1 MKNMVKNPFRKGI
14 WLAAL
19 AVALIF
25 LAALLG
31 TSFAKPQTFTASA
44 TDANGKIEILKLDV
58 DVTVRED
65 RQIEIEQSVK
75 VKFNNSHDTMFYQAL
90 PLEGDR
96 YYDIVATC
104 PGNDEFY
111 YEVADNPDIEGFMD
125 INCIGGVSR
134 GAVWTYNISYKME
147 IGVDDVENGMILDV
161 VGFGSSV
168 PLQDVSV
175 TMRFPSAVQTVN
187 GYVGGYGSAEGW
199 GDAEYSLSQ
208 DKKTLEIHADEL
220 EVVYNSTF
228 GERMAKGITVQF
240 TLADGAL
247 QDFTTTR
254 IFTKDLWK
262 ILLGGLVVLAAAIL
276 LTQFTKK
283 HDEVIPVIHMK
294 PPRDMDPLLLGK
306 SLDANVDNEDITS
319 MIYYF
324 AEKGY
329 LKIDFENQDDPLL
342 ISCVYALPNDAPTY
356 QHTLF
361 NGLFAAATTYNVK
374 QPFEE
379 CETTTCRAI
388 RVSQLVHKFYYASER
403 AKQQVP
409 KVKEMYDKKSL
420 FGYIFGSVLGGVFAF
435 LACLLMGLRV
445 GGGYTYPMGA
455 AFFIPIFLI
464 SLLEYS
470 RENYRYKWKPVNR
483 TLVGILEYLIAVLFT
498 VIFAIWFARHVM
510 TPAEKIVISAFTFAC
525 VFITHRAL
533 SRSDTYLKLL
543 GDILGFKDFITVT
556 EEDKIKFMLEE
567 DPQLYYHILP
577 YAQVL
582 GVTDEWEKKFEK
594 ITMEPPYWY
603 VGPVYSSF
611 DCYIIS
617 RSLNRAVTAAMI
629 KAAMDETNSGTRTG
643 RSGGGGSFG
652 GFGGGGHGGGG
663 FGSR

>member
-1 MKNMVKNPFRKGI
+1 MKNIVKNSFRKGI
-14 WLAAL
+14 WLAIL
-19 AVALIF
+19 AAALI
-25 LAALLG
+25 LLVAFIVAP
-31 TSFAKPQTFTASA
+31 FAKPQKLTASA
-44 TDANGKIEILKLDV
+44 TESNGKIEILKLDV
-58 DVTVRED
+58 DMNIRED
-65 RQIEIEQSVK
+65 RQIEIQQSIK
-75 VKFNNSHDTMFYQAL
+75 VKFNNSRDTMFYQAL

-111 YEVADNPDIEGFMD
+111 YEVADNPDMEGFMD

-134 GAVWTYNISYKME
+134 GKIWTYNISYKME
-147 IGVDDVENGMILDV
+147 IGVDDIKNGMILDV

-175 TMRFPSAVQTVN
+175 TMHFPSAVQQLN

-199 GDAEYSLSQ
+199 GEATHTLSQ
-208 DKKTLEIHADEL
+208 DKKTLQINADVL
-220 EVVYNSTF
+220 PVVYNGTF
-228 GERMAKGITVQF
+228 HEYMAKGITVQF
-240 TLADGAL
+240 TLAEGAL

-262 ILLGGLVVLAAAIL
+262 ILLASLIVLIGAIL

-283 HDEVIPVIHMK
+283 HSEIIPVINMQ

-306 SLDANVDNEDITS
+306 ALDANVDDEDVTS

-329 LKIDFENQDDPLL
+329 LKIGFDNPDDPML
-342 ISCVYALPNDAPTY
+342 ISCVSALPSSAPAY

-361 NGLFAAATTYNVK
+361 NGLFAAGTLRNVS

-379 CETTTCRAI
+379 CSATCKTI
-388 RVSQLVHKFYYASER
+388 LVSQLVHKYYHATET

-409 KVKEMYDKKSL
+409 NLKNMYDKKST
-420 FGYIFGSVLGGVFAF
+420 FGFIFGSVLGGLFAF
-435 LACLLMGLRV
+435 LACLFMGLGV
-445 GGGYTYPMGA
+445 GGGYTYVLGA
-455 AFFIPIFLI
+455 AFLIPIFI
-464 SLLEYS
+464 ITLLEYS
-470 RENYRYKWKPVNR
+470 RENYRYKWKPFKR
-483 TLVGILEYLIAVLFT
+483 TLIGILEYLIAIVFT
-498 VIFAIWFARHVM
+498 LIFTAFFARHIM
-510 TPAEKIVISAFTFAC
+510 TPAEKIVISVFTFAC

-533 SRSDTYLKLL
+533 SRSEEYLKLL

-567 DPQLYYHILP
+567 DPHLYYHILP

-582 GVTDEWEKKFEK
+582 GVTDEWEKKFAN
-594 ITMEPPYWY
+594 IMLEPPFWY
-603 VGPVYSSF
+603 VGPTYSSF
-611 DCYIIS
+611 DCYMIS
-617 RSLNRAVTAAMI
+617 RSLNRAVTAAML
-629 KAAMDETNSGTRTG
+629 KAAMDEANNGTRTG
-643 RSGGGGSFG
+643 FSGGGGSFG